1 MDIVE
6 FCAIFAAL
14 RAGGISA
21 SEEPTM
27 TLFTFIEIL
36 GTLAFAISG
45 IRLASAKRF
54 DWFGAYVV
62 GFTTAIGGGTLRDLM
77 LSLTPFWM
85 LDCSYLV
92 VTAFALGIVVVYGR
106 YLIRLNNTFFIFDAI
121 GLGLFTV
128 VGVEKTLGA
137 GFPLWV
143 AVIMGTITGAAGG
156 VLRDILINE
165 EPLIFRKEIYALAC
179 VFGGLVYGGGRAA
192 GLSGATLQIVTALSV
207 IVFGVF
213 FATVSSRMV
222 GLIGSSNNPVSGMAI
237 ATLLIS
243 TMLLKATGND
253 GIQGM
258 IAAIVIGGII
268 CALASAKVN
277 STYARY
283 DQVRNHAGITGAM
296 AAEQILRMDGIYDV
310 QVMRVSGK
318 LTDHYDPA
326 NHVLRLSDSTY
337 GSTSVAA
344 LGVAAH
350 ECGHAIQH
358 ARHYVPL
365 TIRGALVPVAN
376 FGSGISWPLI
386 IMGLFIRGE
395 MSTLFINLGILM
407 FSLAVLFQIITLPV
421 EFNASGRAL
430 KILKKSGMLYES
442 EVREARSVLTT
453 AALTYVASAASALL
467 QLLRILIKTGGRR
480 NDDE

>member
-1 MDIVE
+1 MYYPYYFD
-6 FCAIFAAL
+6 
-14 RAGGISA
+14 
-21 SEEPTM
+21 PTYF
-27 TLFTFIEIL
+27 LVI
-36 GTLAFAISG
+36 
-45 IRLASAKRF
+45 
-54 DWFGAYVV
+54 
-62 GFTTAIGGGTLRDLM
+62 IG
-77 LSLTPFWM
+77 
-85 LDCSYLV
+85 V
-92 VTAFALGIVVVYGR
+92 
-106 YLIRLNNTFFIFDAI
+106 
-121 GLGLFTV
+121 
-128 VGVEKTLGA
+128 
-137 GFPLWV
+137 
-143 AVIMGTITGAAGG
+143 
-156 VLRDILINE
+156 
-165 EPLIFRKEIYALAC
+165 
-179 VFGGLVYGGGRAA
+179 
-192 GLSGATLQIVTALSV
+192 
-207 IVFGVF
+207 
-213 FATVSSRMV
+213 
-222 GLIGSSNNPVSGMAI
+222 
-237 ATLLIS
+237 
-243 TMLLKATGND
+243 
-253 GIQGM
+253 
-258 IAAIVIGGII
+258 II

-296 AAEQILRMDGIYDV
+296 AAEQILRMEGIYDV

-337 GSTSVAA
+337 DSTSVAA

-430 KILKKSGMLYES
+430 KILKNSGMLYES
-442 EVREARSVLTT
+442 EVREARSVLTA

-467 QLLRILIKTGGRR
+467 QLLRILILTGGRR